1 MKCSELADLSSFK
14 SIELIA
20 GEDGLNNAITW
31 VYINQAPD
39 VGQWIHG
46 GELVFI
52 TGMEGCTADS
62 LEKTV
67 RQCAENAASG
77 VVVLCNPDYIPE
89 IPDSVKQLADMERLP
104 LYKMPWKLKI
114 VDVTKEIADTII
126 LNQLREKNA
135 ESFFNELLFSPRIS
149 EQSVRRLGINC
160 GADTDSPAAIFILRV
175 SRGGDFSEFD
185 AAREH
190 LCRGLGEYLYSKG
203 YVSVSCV
210 CMDELIFYINCKG
223 NISDKEE
230 KIITDY
236 LEGFAV
242 MHKNSIIRCGIGQ
255 TYRDIN
261 SMRRSYSEAERAVQ
275 SAEKSAENISMIN
288 YSRLGFIRLI
298 SDKTSLSEISAYCFD
313 VLGELI
319 INDRKHNTEYVKTL
333 GEYLRCGCSMVKA
346 ADALY
351 IHRNTMVYRIEKIR
365 TLLNIDFNDMEAKCE
380 CMNALKLMNSFET
393 DFSGY
398 IARTQ

>member
-1 MKCSELADLSSFK
+1 MKCSELSELRSFK

-20 GEDGLNNAITW
+20 GVEGLGNTITW

-52 TGMEGCTADS
+52 TGMEGCTADG
-62 LEKTV
+62 LENTV
-67 RQCAENAASG
+67 RQCSENAASG
-77 VVVLCNPDYIPE
+77 VVILCNPDYIPE
-89 IPDSVKQLADMERLP
+89 IPENVIHLADTERLP
-104 LYKMPWKLKI
+104 LYKMPWELKI

-126 LNQLREKNA
+126 LNQLREKNS
-135 ESFFNELLFSPRIS
+135 ESFFNELLFSRRLS
-149 EQSVRRLGINC
+149 EQSVKRLGINC
-160 GADTDSPAAIFILRV
+160 GADVERAAAIFLLRV
-175 SRGGDFSEFD
+175 NGGGDFSEFD
-185 AAREH
+185 AVREH
-190 LCRGLGEYLYSKG
+190 LCRGLGEYLCSKG
-203 YVSVSCV
+203 YAAVSCV
-210 CMDELIFYINCKG
+210 CMDELIFYINCRG

-230 KIITDY
+230 RLIADY
-236 LEGFAV
+236 LDMFAA
-242 MHKNSIIRCGIGQ
+242 MHKNAVIRCGIGQ
-255 TYRDIN
+255 TYKDMS
-261 SMRRSYSEAERAVQ
+261 SMRRSYGEAERAVQ
-275 SAEKSAENISMIN
+275 SAEKSSENISIVN

-298 SDKTSLSEISAYCFD
+298 SDKTDISEISAYCFD

-319 INDRKHNTEYVKTL
+319 LNDKKHNTEYVKTL

-365 TLLNIDFNDMEAKCE
+365 ALLGIDFNDMEAKCE

-393 DFSGY
+393 DFSEF
-398 IARTQ
+398 IND